1 MGALDKQLANL
12 EIAER
17 LHKLPPTMLLSTD
30 LAAIFLN
37 ISKQTLEG
45 YRINGGGPIYS
56 QPGKVGAAGGNQKVQ
71 YQVSDLLTWNEAN
84 KLSSSMQAAVR
95 KGQMF
100 ETVADLVRIEPF
112 WVDPANGR
120 IDGNVLDSTI
130 GTVID
135 RAEDWE
141 IVWLPVMEA
150 ATREW
155 SNLSTHREFGD
166 RVGQAL
172 DKEWNRLRS
181 GFESTEMGE
190 DIA

>member
-1 MGALDKQLANL
+1 M
-12 EIAER
+12 
-17 LHKLPPTMLLSTD
+17 
-30 LAAIFLN
+30 
-37 ISKQTLEG
+37 
-45 YRINGGGPIYS
+45 
-56 QPGKVGAAGGNQKVQ
+56 
-71 YQVSDLLTWNEAN
+71 
-84 KLSSSMQAAVR
+84 
-95 KGQMF
+95 
-100 ETVADLVRIEPF
+100 
-112 WVDPANGR
+112 
-120 IDGNVLDSTI
+120 LDSTI

>member
-1 MGALDKQLANL
+1 MGASNKELANL
-12 EIAER
+12 DIAKR
-17 LHKLPPTMLLSTD
+17 LHNLPPTMLLSTD

-45 YRINGGGPIYS
+45 YRTKGGGPLYS
-56 QPGKVGAAGGNQKVQ
+56 QPGGVGAVGGNQKVQ
-71 YQVSDLLTWNEAN
+71 YQVSDLLAWNEAN

-95 KGQMF
+95 KGQLF

-112 WVDPANGR
+112 WLNPANGR

-130 GTVID
+130 DTVIE

-150 ATREW
+150 ASKEW

-190 DIA
+190 DI